1 MRQPHIL
8 VVDAS
13 GPAGLPYDRHL
24 ARLQPMEVRV
34 ERSLEK
40 ALDSLSRDSWD
51 LGIATARE
59 APSAD
64 VLYNALKK
72 ADPQL
77 PMVVIDAEPTVE
89 RARACL
95 QAGVGDYLDIAR
107 VETDLEDSLVRL
119 LAI

>member
-13 GPAGLPYDRHL
+13 GSAGLPYDRHL

-40 ALDSLSRDSWD
+40 ALESLRRDSWD
-51 LGIATARE
+51 LGIVTAR
-59 APSAD
+59 ATPSAD
-64 VLYNALKK
+64 VLYTTLKK

-77 PMVVIDAEPTVE
+77 PMVVIDSQPSVE

-95 QAGVGDYLDIAR
+95 QAGAGDYLDIAR
-107 VETDLEDSLVRL
+107 
-119 LAI
+119 AGGC